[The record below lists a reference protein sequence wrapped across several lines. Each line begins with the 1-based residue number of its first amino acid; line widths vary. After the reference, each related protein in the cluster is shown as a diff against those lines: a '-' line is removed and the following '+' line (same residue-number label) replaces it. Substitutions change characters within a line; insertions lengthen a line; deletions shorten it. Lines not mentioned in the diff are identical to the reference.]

1 MNILLTGS
9 SGLIGQALIPV
20 LTSGGH
26 RVICLVRFKPRS
38 GEPLVYWDP
47 AGGDIDTPKL
57 EGFDAVV
64 HLAGEPVAGRWNAA
78 KKRAIHQSRVKST
91 RLLCEALARLAN
103 RPRVLVAA
111 SASGYYGDRGDELL
125 REESEAGSSFLS
137 QVCQEWERAAT
148 PATQSGIRVVNLRIG
163 FVLSP
168 AGGGLA
174 KMLRAFKMGTGGR
187 IGSGEQYLSWIAI
200 DDLVQII
207 LFAMTTEALSG
218 PVNAV
223 APNPVTN
230 FVFTKTL
237 GQVLGRPT
245 IFPMPAFAV
254 RLALGEMGKELLL
267 ASTRLMPAGQPP
279 ITGYK
284 RSIPRWLITQKLI
297 RFPTGPFV
305 SLN

>member
-1 MNILLTGS
+1 VNILVSGS

-26 RVICLVRFKPRS
+26 RVVCMVRFRPRD
-38 GEPLVYWDP
+38 GEGLVYWDP
-47 AGGDIDTPKL
+47 AGGEIDAPKL

-64 HLAGEPVAGRWNAA
+64 HLAGEPITGRWTAA
-78 KKRAIHQSRVKST
+78 KKRAIRDSRVKST
-91 RLLCEALARLAN
+91 RFLCEVLARLSN

-111 SASGYYGDRGDELL
+111 SASGYYGDRGDEVL

-137 QVCQEWERAAT
+137 QVCQEWERAT
-148 PATQSGIRVVNLRIG
+148 RPAAESGIRVVNLRIG

-174 KMLRAFKMGTGGR
+174 KMLPAFKMGAGGR
-187 IGSGEQYLSWIAI
+187 IGSGKQYLSWIAI

-207 LFAMTTEALSG
+207 LFAVANEALHS
-218 PVNAV
+218 PANAV

-230 FVFTKTL
+230 LVFAKTL
-237 GQVLGRPT
+237 GRVLGRPA

-254 RLALGEMGKELLL
+254 RLAFGEMGKELLL
-267 ASTRLMPAGQPP
+267 ASTRLEPARLLKA
-279 ITGYK
+279 GY
-284 RSIPRWLITQKLI
+284 QF
-297 RFPTGPFV
+297 RFPELEPALRYLLGR
-305 SLN
+305 N